1 MYHLYTVD
9 IICTGLPL
17 TDLNTLEFEHPD
29 KETGGQQTAH
39 VQLYVF
45 NCSECFLMFSRK

>member
-17 TDLNTLEFEHPD
+17 TDLNTLEFEHAD
-29 KETGGQQTAH
+29 QEGCWSLEA
-39 VQLYVF
+39 L
-45 NCSECFLMFSRK
+45 FSTPKAIL

>member
-29 KETGGQQTAH
+29 KVGWHKFGLLMLLI
-39 VQLYVF
+39 VQIQY
-45 NCSECFLMFSRK
+45 CK